1 VILCRNV
8 LIYFD
13 RALKDHTLSLF
24 SDSFATLGVLCLGR
38 KESLR
43 FTAFEDEFSALSAR
57 ERIYR
62 RNK

>member
-1 VILCRNV
+1 M
-8 LIYFD
+8 
-13 RALKDHTLSLF
+13 ALFRMTPEQLHERRWW
-24 SDSFATLGVLCLGR
+24 TLGVLCLGR

-43 FTAFEDEFSALSAR
+43 FTAFEHEFATLSAR